1 MERLSSPSLRRISRV
16 GEGKKEQA
24 PLLGSEDRRLSF
36 PLAAAT
42 AAIISVLIRDNIR
55 LMFMVL
61 MAMLVSGGLVA

>member
-36 PLAAAT
+36 T